1 MSNPVEI
8 GAGSALAGLA
18 VLAQVTGTDL
28 FGGAIPDMIVVLLK
42 AGTAGILGG
51 ITVYSLYR
59 GGKTAEMLA
68 QTFKETMA
76 SVEAAHK
83 GASEQFSKDV
93 ERLVEADTARMAI
106 LDRAIQH
113 CASVNGVSR

>member
-18 VLAQVTGTDL
+18 VLAQITGISL
-28 FGGAIPDMIVVLLK
+28 FGGAIPEAVLLLLK

-76 SVEAAHK
+76 SVENAHK
-83 GASEQFSKDV
+83 EASKQFSKDV
-93 ERLVEADTARMAI
+93 ERLVEADTARTAV

>member
-18 VLAQVTGTDL
+18 VLAQITGTDL
-28 FGGAIPDMIVVLLK
+28 FGGAIPEIIVILLK

-76 SVEAAHK
+76 SVEAAHTE
-83 GASEQFSKDV
+83 ASEKFSKDV
-93 ERLVEADTARMAI
+93 DRLVQADTSRMAI